1 MWFVFILI
9 VIILMIALLL
19 IMFLANKIINL
30 MIRDNKKLQDELNKD
45 NKDKKEKNNE

>member
-45 NKDKKEKNNE
+45 KKEKNDE